1 VIEKSF
7 EVLQEAAG
15 QVSRETFQRVLAF
28 EQQFLKWAGRINLSA
43 PSTLGDTW
51 TRHILDSAQ
60 LARIAPKARR
70 WLDVGSGGGFPGAII
85 ALLLM
90 DRDGASIDL
99 VESNRKKAAFL
110 QATLGQLKAPARIHA
125 RRIEDSYTL
134 IKAPEVMTARAL
146 APLPNLLALS
156 SPWLGAGATGLF
168 NKGRDYRAELKESV
182 QHWSFDLVEH
192 RSIVDPDSVVL
203 EIRNLQPRGR
213 SRETLAVRPSD
224 QKDRP

>member
-1 VIEKSF
+1 MIAKSF

-15 QVSRETFQRVLAF
+15 QVSRETFERILSF
-28 EQQFLKWAGRINLSA
+28 EQQFLKWAARINLSA
-43 PSTLGDTW
+43 SSTLGETW
-51 TRHILDSAQ
+51 SRHILDSAQ
-60 LARIAPKARR
+60 LARIAPAAKR

-85 ALLLM
+85 AFLLM
-90 DRDGASIDL
+90 ERDGACIDL

-125 RRIEDSYTL
+125 RRIEDCHTV
-134 IKAPEVMTARAL
+134 IAAPEVMTARAL

-156 SPWLGAGATGLF
+156 SPWLCAGAVGLF
-168 NKGRDYRAELKESV
+168 HKGRDYRAEVKESV

-203 EIRNLQPRGR
+203 EIRNLQARSR
-213 SRETLAVRPSD
+213 SRETSAVRQSG